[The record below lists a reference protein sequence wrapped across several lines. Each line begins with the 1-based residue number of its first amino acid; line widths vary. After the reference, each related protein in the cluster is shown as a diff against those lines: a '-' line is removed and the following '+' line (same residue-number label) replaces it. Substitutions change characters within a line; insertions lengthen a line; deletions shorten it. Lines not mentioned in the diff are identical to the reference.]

1 MTSETLRYIV
11 PGVSCEHCRS
21 AITRAVGKLAG
32 VESVDVDLEQRLVTV
47 SGRGVGDEAARAAL
61 GDAGYDV
68 AHLQED
74 AA

>member
-61 GDAGYDV
+61 DDAGYDV